1 MVPRWGGRLRLAV
14 DLRVDLCGFRGR
26 RGRYFENCRQAIV
39 EDPTACGADA
49 AGYALDP
56 AAAEQL

>member
-1 MVPRWGGRLRLAV
+1 
-14 DLRVDLCGFRGR
+14 VDLCGFRGR
-26 RGRYFENCRQAIV
+26 HGRYFENCRQAIV

-49 AGYALDP
+49 AGVADYALDP

>member
-1 MVPRWGGRLRLAV
+1 
-14 DLRVDLCGFRGR
+14 VDLCGFRGR

-49 AGYALDP
+49 AGVADYALDP